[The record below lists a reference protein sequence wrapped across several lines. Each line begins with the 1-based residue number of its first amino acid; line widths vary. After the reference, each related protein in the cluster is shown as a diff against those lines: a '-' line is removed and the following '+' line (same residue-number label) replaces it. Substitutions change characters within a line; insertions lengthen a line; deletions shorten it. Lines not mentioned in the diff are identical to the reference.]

1 MKLIEKSENIVYE
14 LSKDDLDQA
23 VRAFIGLGSEYRLE
37 ALDIHEGNTIT
48 AATAML
54 ARDIDTP

>member
-1 MKLIEKSENIVYE
+1 MKLVERSENLVYE
-14 LSKDDLDQA
+14 LTKEELE
-23 VRAFIGLGSEYRLE
+23 RAIRTFIGLGSDYRLE
-37 ALDIHEGNTIT
+37 ALDIHHGNDQT